1 MMNKRHRFISK
12 GAEHEFSRPA
22 EMASTLPG
30 MASTLPGI
38 PRNASALADTGVEV
52 AATFGRDL
60 ERAVAQLASNAS
72 ALLDSALGRLP
83 DVAAQVRAACR
94 CRRSFTTILLS
105 LFIACSGPRAPARAD
120 EKKDHHAPDSDIT
133 TFQAAAPVIRSVRE
147 NARGLVA
154 DVLRDAMWPALAV
167 LLVSHVLS
175 ALAVLCLL
183 RAGAALR
190 TRCAL
195 AAPALAAP
203 PRHAG
208 PGSV

>member
-83 DVAAQVRAACR
+83 DVAAQVRAVST
-94 CRRSFTTILLS
+94 SFYDD
-105 LFIACSGPRAPARAD
+105 PY
-120 EKKDHHAPDSDIT
+120 
-133 TFQAAAPVIRSVRE
+133 
-147 NARGLVA
+147 
-154 DVLRDAMWPALAV
+154 
-167 LLVSHVLS
+167 
-175 ALAVLCLL
+175 LL
-183 RAGAALR
+183 RAP
-190 TRCAL
+190 
-195 AAPALAAP
+195 PACSRAC
-203 PRHAG
+203 RG
-208 PGSV
+208 KEGSSCV